1 MLEGS
6 IASCSEAKKETGK
19 GELQSCEPG
28 DAAAEQPFLIGLG
41 KLHDP
46 FHMER
51 DRFFKE
57 AKHLFKGCTLNRK
70 IQIEADRLPSIIS
83 PESIA
88 MQDTLH

>member
-1 MLEGS
+1 MLEGA
-6 IASCSEAKKETGK
+6 IATCSEAKKETGK

-28 DAAAEQPFLIGLG
+28 DAAAEQPFLIGLR
-41 KLHDP
+41 KLHNS
-46 FHMER
+46 FHMEG
-51 DRFFKE
+51 DRFFEE
-57 AKHLFKGCTLNRK
+57 AKHLFKGCALNCK